1 MRDGTGLREQESQAG
16 KETESKRRT
25 ALEKKEKDN
34 LLRED
39 RGCMAGRVGDKA
51 VVLYFRMASLEH
63 NGAFL
68 PLYSERRQASKQAS
82 KRERGGDLEGGK
94 LEDQRISY
102 VGLFGPRSMLADI
115 EQVAKCICY

>member
-51 VVLYFRMASLEH
+51 VILYFRMASLEH

-68 PLYSERRQASKQAS
+68 PLYSERRQASKQA
-82 KRERGGDLEGGK
+82 REREGETLK
-94 LEDQRISY
+94 VASSRIS
-102 VGLFGPRSMLADI
+102 GFRTWACLAQDP
-115 EQVAKCICY
+115 CWPT